1 MNTAE
6 IIDLLAASRGNP
18 VHHVSSDDELR
29 AYTALVMG
37 LEELAP
43 RIARHTNS
51 PTRADYFVHLV
62 ERAHRATGYAQLTA
76 TALAQR
82 TLVHE
87 LPADTLVLVN
97 ACLADAAAYIDGAR
111 DLPGDPA
118 TPPSGRPTFKNTI
131 EFLHGTLRIGFVE
144 ARNRVRAASRLLPHT
159 DVHGVDQPAQFP
171 LLAEQ
176 LATGK
181 ACPGQLAD
189 AARKLER
196 LEPEIS
202 QYPNSEELA
211 SQLEAQ
217 VAESVREEDPRT
229 TNRLFNAIEVSL
241 EQGVKEPSQDVLRA
255 KVGMFYRGTSAGIS
269 EFLLRTRAGDAEVLF
284 SLCAQTDNPRTNAG
298 DRDTLL
304 AQSISAAGPANGAG
318 NAPGSGVL
326 KNGET
331 QDQAIPGNGFG
342 TFPDFLVDPATG
354 RPLSDAA
361 DAKKLALDP
370 LDPTSNIMGY
380 MNGTSCGPDGLTAA
394 QRHLQGLM
402 NLIKTNGVLGQR
414 AKTPGLPAPRM
425 FIVTTVA
432 ELEERAAQTGLTSHG
447 QRFTPAELRQ
457 QLCTAG
463 AIPII
468 MNGKSRI
475 LDLGTEERFFPDYMR
490 SAILAIYGGCLVPGC
505 TVPPEHCEIHHF
517 DPYRNGGKTEVNS
530 GFPACSNHHHGLHA
544 GLFTAVRHV
553 DGLFSILLPEFMDPD
568 KKPRRNSYWR
578 QDPKVPPLLF

>member
-1 MNTAE
+1 MNAAE
-6 IIDLLAASRGNP
+6 IIDLLEASRGNP
-18 VHHVSSDDELR
+18 VHHLSPDDELR

-43 RIARHTNS
+43 RIARRTKS

-97 ACLADAAAYIDGAR
+97 DCLADAPAYIDGTR

-118 TPPSGRPTFKNTI
+118 TPPTGRPTFKNTI
-131 EFLHGTLRIGFVE
+131 EFLQNTLRIGFVE
-144 ARNRVRAASRLLPHT
+144 ARDRVRAASRLLPHT

-171 LLAEQ
+171 LLAEE
-176 LATGK
+176 LTTGK
-181 ACPGQLAD
+181 TSPGQLAD

-196 LEPEIS
+196 LQPEIS
-202 QYPNSEELA
+202 QYPNSDELA

-217 VAESVREEDPRT
+217 IADSVRDEDPRT

-241 EQGVKEPSQDVLRA
+241 EQGVKEPSPDVLRT
-255 KVGMFYRGTSAGIS
+255 KVGMFYRGTNAGIS
-269 EFLLRTRAGDAEVLF
+269 EFLLRTRAGDAEVLL
-284 SLCAQTDNPRTNAG
+284 SLCAQTDNPRTKAG
-298 DRDTLL
+298 DRDALL
-304 AQSISAAGPANGAG
+304 AQSASGTNPANGTG
-318 NAPGSGVL
+318 NAPGTERSENCGRQ
-326 KNGET
+326 EQT
-331 QDQAIPGNGFG
+331 TCGNGFG
-342 TFPDFLVDPATG
+342 GFPDFLVDPATG
-354 RPLSDAA
+354 QPLSDAA
-361 DAKKLALDP
+361 EAKKLALDP
-370 LDPTSNIMGY
+370 VGPPATAMGDI
-380 MNGTSCGPDGLTAA
+380 NGSSYGPDGLTAP

-402 NLIKTNGVLGQR
+402 NLIKTNGVPGER
-414 AKTPGLPAPRM
+414 AKTPGLPSPRM

-447 QRFTPAELRQ
+447 QRFTSAELRQ
-457 QLCTAG
+457 QLCNAG

-468 MNGKSRI
+468 MNGASRI

-490 SAILAIYGGCLVPGC
+490 AAILAIYGGCLVPGC

-517 DPYRNGGKTEVNS
+517 DPYGKGGKTEVNS
-530 GFPACSNHHHGLHA
+530 GLPACSNHHHGLHA
-544 GLFTAVRHV
+544 GTFTAIRHT
-553 DGLFSILLPEFMDPD
+553 DGLFSILLPGFMDPD

-578 QDPKVPPLLF
+578 QDPNIPTRLF